1 MVEKYGV
8 KMTKE
13 ILPTLVNI
21 VVPVGLSR
29 TSLSRG
35 VQVSLLF
42 CVFHEIFQVSHP
54 PAGGIFGNA
63 INSSWLNGVNGV
75 TMTLMAGIESVEFKS
90 KAKDIQYLELVLT
103 FT

>member
-1 MVEKYGV
+1 MMEKYGV

-42 CVFHEIFQVSHP
+42 CIFHEIFQVFHP
-54 PAGGIFGNA
+54 PADGIFGNA
-63 INSSWLNGVNGV
+63 INSSRLIISNLQKNGV
-75 TMTLMAGIESVEFKS
+75 TMTLMARIESVEFK
-90 KAKDIQYLELVLT
+90 
-103 FT
+103 

>member
-42 CVFHEIFQVSHP
+42 CVFMRFSKFPTH
-54 PAGGIFGNA
+54 
-63 INSSWLNGVNGV
+63 L
-75 TMTLMAGIESVEFKS
+75 LVE
-90 KAKDIQYLELVLT
+90 YLEMP
-103 FT
+103 

>member
-13 ILPTLVNI
+13 ILSTLVNI

-42 CVFHEIFQVSHP
+42 CIFHEIFQVSHLP
-54 PAGGIFGNA
+54 TGRIFGNA
-63 INSSWLNGVNGV
+63 INSSWLNQFRKKWCYYDIDGRNRKC
-75 TMTLMAGIESVEFKS
+75 GI
-90 KAKDIQYLELVLT
+90 
-103 FT
+103 